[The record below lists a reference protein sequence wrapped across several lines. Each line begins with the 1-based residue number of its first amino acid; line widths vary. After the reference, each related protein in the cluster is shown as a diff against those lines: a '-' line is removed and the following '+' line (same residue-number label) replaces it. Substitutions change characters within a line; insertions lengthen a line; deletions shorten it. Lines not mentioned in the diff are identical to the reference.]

1 MCFAMTEYVSG
12 SKPKYCELQ
21 STVLLLFLQLEP
33 QKKKKQSF
41 NQISFV
47 RVHVF
52 LRFIR
57 PKQHELLHGRAPSGD
72 VEGLLH

>member
-1 MCFAMTEYVSG
+1 MLCDEYRIFFRVQTKILRT
-12 SKPKYCELQ
+12 SKHSSSAL
-21 STVLLLFLQLEP
+21 SAVGAS
-33 QKKKKQSF
+33 KKKQSF

-52 LRFIR
+52 LRFMR

>member
-1 MCFAMTEYVSG
+1 MCFAMNTEYFSG
-12 SKPKYCELQ
+12 SKPKYCELP

-33 QKKKKQSF
+33 QKKKQSF